1 MGMMT
6 IEDGKSIR
14 QIKNDLRKTLIE
26 NGVIQK
32 FVTTDKNYANILAH
46 PVKLKD
52 ERKFNIPEY
61 CIKYSDKVSDDKFYD
76 GVLDKELYVLVEL
89 HLNGKRRIDV
99 ARENGTNNSTTIIT
113 FETRGLV
120 KIYYNLVKEYVL
132 RFIYD
137 PKSSDILKYHTINL
151 FLRIDVR
158 AFEGEENDH
167 HLSRGAIN
175 PIRCYIQ
182 EQYFKMG
189 LYPDIDDRHI
199 GLMYS
204 KPIYFA
210 DLQEVYFD
218 IKENPIILK
227 NIRNLGANKFK
238 NIENT
243 IRYYCNLVNGDPNVK
258 IVHEKLHVPKI
269 KYAIQ
274 TTEEGE

>member
-1 MGMMT
+1 MV
-6 IEDGKSIR
+6 IEDVKSIR
-14 QIKNDLRKTLIE
+14 QIKSDLRKALIE
-26 NGVIQK
+26 NNVIQN
-32 FVTTDKNYANILAH
+32 FIMTDKSYARILAH
-46 PVKLKD
+46 PIQPINSALKRIPPISVMNSQLNSD
-52 ERKFNIPEY
+52 ER
-61 CIKYSDKVSDDKFYD
+61 FYD
-76 GVLDKELYVLVEL
+76 GILDKELYALVEL
-89 HLNGKRRIDV
+89 HLNGKRKIDV
-99 ARENGTNNSTTIIT
+99 ARENGTNNSTTIAT

-120 KIYYNLVKEYVL
+120 KIYYNLVKEYIL
-132 RFIYD
+132 RPVYENPNDGISMDSCRAFI
-137 PKSSDILKYHTINL
+137 
-151 FLRIDVR
+151 LRLDVR

-204 KPIYFA
+204 KPIYFG

-269 KYAIQ
+269 KYVIQ
-274 TTEEGE
+274 KEESER

>member
-1 MGMMT
+1 MGMMV

-14 QIKNDLRKTLIE
+14 QIKSDLRKTLIE

-76 GVLDKELYVLVEL
+76 GILDKELYVLVEL
-89 HLNGKRRIDV
+89 YLNGKRRIDV

-120 KIYYNLVKEYVL
+120 KIYYNLIKEYIL
-132 RFIYD
+132 RPVYENPNDGISMDYCRAFM
-137 PKSSDILKYHTINL
+137 
-151 FLRIDVR
+151 LRLDVR

-243 IRYYCNLVNGDPNVK
+243 IRYYCNLVNGDPDVK
-258 IVHEKLHVPKI
+258 IVHDKYHVPKI
-269 KYAIQ
+269 NHYIQ
-274 TTEEGE
+274 KEREE